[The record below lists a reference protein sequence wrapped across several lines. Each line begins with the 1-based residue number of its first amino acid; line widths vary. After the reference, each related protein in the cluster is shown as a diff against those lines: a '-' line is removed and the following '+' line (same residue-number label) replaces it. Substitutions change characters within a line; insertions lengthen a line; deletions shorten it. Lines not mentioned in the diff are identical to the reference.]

1 MLHRNASS
9 TTDMNWI
16 SPVSLL
22 CWIVAA
28 LFGLITLATLAHLRW
43 VRRLPRLDSTQANQ
57 AQPDAPI
64 RVSIVLAARDEE
76 ARIRNTLERLLAQR
90 GIELELIVV
99 NDRSRDGTQQILE
112 RLAEKD
118 GRLIPLQVDALP
130 EGWLGKCHA
139 CHLAASRATGDWILF
154 TDADCWLAEDTVL
167 RAIQAAKRAQADHI
181 VLAPGMEPEGF
192 ITRSMQASFVLAYSN
207 HVARVNREHPYTYI
221 GAGAFNLV
229 RTELYRRCGGYE
241 TLRLTVVDDVKLGQL
256 IRRAGGRTRAFLGST
271 DAMCHWGTT
280 VRGLLHNLEKN
291 HFALADYRVGRV
303 MAAIAGT
310 ILLWGCALAGPWTGT
325 PSGWA
330 AFLSCQS
337 LSIPAALLARRVGWT
352 AWSGLLAPWLLPILT
367 YSLVNSTWKTLR
379 QGGVRWR
386 DTFYPLA
393 LLRKNNVR

>member
-1 MLHRNASS
+1 
-9 TTDMNWI
+9 MNWGHFF
-16 SPVSLL
+16 SLL
-22 CWIVAA
+22 SWTVAA
-28 LFGLITLATLAHLRW
+28 LFGLMTLATLAHLRW
-43 VRRLPRLDSTQANQ
+43 VRRLPALDSARDKQHGSTN
-57 AQPDAPI
+57 PI

-76 ARIRNTLERLLAQR
+76 ARIRNTLERLLRQQ

-99 NDRSRDGTQQILE
+99 NDRSRDGTQAILE
-112 RLAEKD
+112 QLAAEDRRLVTL
-118 GRLIPLQVDALP
+118 RVDSLP
-130 EGWLGKCHA
+130 QGWLGKCYA
-139 CHLAASRATGDWILF
+139 CHLAANRATGAWILF
-154 TDADCWLAEDTVL
+154 TDADCWLTEDTVL
-167 RAIQAAKRAQADHI
+167 RAVHAAEREQANHV

-229 RTELYRRCGGYE
+229 RSDLYRRCGGYE
-241 TLRLTVVDDVKLGQL
+241 ALRLTVVDDVKLGQL
-256 IRRAGGRTRAFLGST
+256 IRRAGGRTRAFLGSR

-303 MAAIAGT
+303 IAAIVGT
-310 ILLWGCALAGPWTGT
+310 ILLWGCAGVGPWMGT

-393 LLRKNNVR
+393 LLRKHNVR